1 MKNKKLR
8 FATIIGAMSFG
19 LLATQTQ
26 ADASTIN
33 CPVNSKQNVQHINV
47 QNINNVDEL
56 LKQFNVQH
64 TNNADELLKQFNI
77 QKPAAQAKET
87 AQQAAPAPQASN
99 PVQAQPAQ
107 KAAPAPQAGKE
118 AQAQP
123 TAEASSVSA
132 FEKKVVELVNQE
144 RQKQGL
150 SALQLDTKLSDV
162 AREKSKDMMNK
173 NYFSHTSPTYGSPF
187 DMMKQFGIDY
197 RTAGENIAKGQQ
209 TPEEV
214 MNGWMNSDGHRK
226 NILNPDFTHIGVGYV
241 EGSGSTYWTQMF
253 IGK

>member
-33 CPVNSKQNVQHINV
+33 CPVYSKQNVQHMNV
-47 QNINNVDEL
+47 QNINNIDEL
-56 LKQFNVQH
+56 FK
-64 TNNADELLKQFNI
+64 KFNI
-77 QKPAAQAKET
+77 QKPT
-87 AQQAAPAPQASN
+87 VQQAAPAPQASN
-99 PVQAQPAQ
+99 NAQ
-107 KAAPAPQAGKE
+107 KAASTPKANKE
-118 AQAQP
+118 AQAKP
-123 TAEASSVSA
+123 AAKPAAEASSASA

-150 SALQLDTKLSDV
+150 QALQLDTKLSDV

-187 DMMKQFGIDY
+187 DMMKQFGIEY

-226 NILNPDFTHIGVGYV
+226 NILSPNFTHIGVGYV
-241 EGSGSTYWTQMF
+241 EGGGSTYWTQMF

>member
-26 ADASTIN
+26 ADASTVN
-33 CPVNSKQNVQHINV
+33 CPVNSKQNIQHINV
-47 QNINNVDEL
+47 QDINDVDEL
-56 LKQFNVQH
+56 LK
-64 TNNADELLKQFNI
+64 KFNI
-77 QKPAAQAKET
+77 QIPTAQAKQT
-87 AQQAAPAPQASN
+87 AP
-99 PVQAQPAQ
+99 
-107 KAAPAPQAGKE
+107 KAAPAPQTNNE

-123 TAEASSVSA
+123 TEQAAPQPTPKAAPASQTSNETQAQPAAEQTANQSSVSE

-150 SALQLDTKLSDV
+150 KPLQLDTKLSDV

-173 NYFSHTSPTYGSPF
+173 NYFDHTSPTYGSPF
-187 DMMKQFGIDY
+187 DMMKKFGIQY
-197 RTAGENIAKGQQ
+197 SAAGENIAKGQQ

-214 MNGWMNSDGHRK
+214 MNSWMNSDGHRR
-226 NILNPDFTHIGVGYV
+226 NILDPNFTHIGVGYV

>member
-26 ADASTIN
+26 ADASTQVN
-33 CPVNSKQNVQHINV
+33 CPVNPKQNIQSINV
-47 QNINNVDEL
+47 QDINNIDEL
-56 LKQFNVQH
+56 LK
-64 TNNADELLKQFNI
+64 KYNI
-77 QKPAAQAKET
+77 QFQVTP
-87 AQQAAPAPQASN
+87 
-99 PVQAQPAQ
+99 
-107 KAAPAPQAGKE
+107 KAAPAPQTKKE
-118 AQAQP
+118 IQTQP
-123 TAEASSVSA
+123 TKQAAPASQTNNEKQAKPAAEQSTQQSSVSE
-132 FEKKVVELVNQE
+132 FEKKVFELVNQE

-150 SALQLDTKLSDV
+150 KPLQLDTKLSDV

-187 DMMKQFGIDY
+187 DMMKQFGIEY

-226 NILNPDFTHIGVGYV
+226 NILNPNFTHIGVGYV
-241 EGSGSTYWTQMF
+241 KGNGSTYWTQMF

>member
-1 MKNKKLR
+1 MKNRKLR

-19 LLATQTQ
+19 LLATQAQ
-26 ADASTIN
+26 AEAAAPVN
-33 CPVNSKQNVQHINV
+33 CPVDVQQNIQHVNVQD
-47 QNINNVDEL
+47 INNIDEL
-56 LKQFNVQH
+56 LK
-64 TNNADELLKQFNI
+64 KYNI
-77 QKPAAQAKET
+77 EMPALEAAKTAAQPVKPAAPAKQAVNKAT
-87 AQQAAPAPQASN
+87 AEPAKQAAPAPQTN
-99 PVQAQPAQ
+99 
-107 KAAPAPQAGKE
+107 KE
-118 AQAQP
+118 AAAQTKAEP
-123 TAEASSVSA
+123 TATASSVSE

-226 NILNPDFTHIGVGYV
+226 NILSPNFTHIGVGYV
-241 EGSGSTYWTQMF
+241 EGGGSTYWTQMF

>member
-47 QNINNVDEL
+47 QNINNIDEL
-56 LKQFNVQH
+56 F
-64 TNNADELLKQFNI
+64 KQFNI
-77 QKPAAQAKET
+77 QKPT
-87 AQQAAPAPQASN
+87 AQQAAPAPETSN
-99 PVQAQPAQ
+99 NVQAQPAQ
-107 KAAPAPQAGKE
+107 KAAPAPKTNKE

-123 TAEASSVSA
+123 AAKPAAEASSVSA

-226 NILNPDFTHIGVGYV
+226 NILSPNFTHIGVGYV
-241 EGSGSTYWTQMF
+241 EGGGSTYWTQMF